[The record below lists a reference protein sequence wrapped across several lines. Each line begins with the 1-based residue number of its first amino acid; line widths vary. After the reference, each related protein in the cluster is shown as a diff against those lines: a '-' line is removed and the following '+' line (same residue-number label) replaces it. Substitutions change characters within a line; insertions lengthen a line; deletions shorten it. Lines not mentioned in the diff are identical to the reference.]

1 MTSARQTT
9 RATIGVL
16 GGMGPEATILF
27 MQKIVDAVRA
37 DDDADHIPLIVHN
50 NTQVPSRIRALID
63 GDGED
68 PAPVLAAMAKGL
80 EDTGAAALAM
90 PCNTAHCY
98 AQAITD
104 AVSIPFLDMVR
115 LASGRALERTAP
127 GARVGVLGSPAL
139 QATGVFEGPLA
150 DAGLTPI
157 YGDDADARLAIIRNI
172 KKHGVTRDAIDALQG
187 SADHLAERGADVTM
201 VCCTEFSLMAD
212 RLHMPVPL
220 FDTLDVLVD
229 ACVGFATGELTSK
242 EPARRSSAA
251 SMPPKIDQLGK
262 EKLKC

>member
-1 MTSARQTT
+1 MMPGKATT
-9 RATIGVL
+9 KATVGVL

-27 MQKIVDAVRA
+27 MRKIVQAVRA

-50 NTQVPSRIRALID
+50 NTQVPSRIGALID

-68 PAPVLAAMAKGL
+68 PAPVLAAMAGSL
-80 EDTGAAALAM
+80 ESAGAQALAM

-98 AQAITD
+98 ARAIAD

-115 LASGRALERTAP
+115 LAAGTALERTAP

-139 QATGVFEGPLA
+139 KATGVFEGPLA

-157 YGDDADARLAIIRNI
+157 YGDDADARLAIIRGV
-172 KKHGVTRDAIDALQG
+172 KKRGATPDAVGALQG
-187 SADHLAERGADVTM
+187 SAAHLVERGADVVM

-212 RLHMPVPL
+212 RLQTPVAT

-229 ACVGFATGELTSK
+229 ACAAFAAGEPTSK
-242 EPARRSSAA
+242 EPARGSSAA
-251 SMPPKIDQLGK
+251 SMPPRIDQPGK